1 VSIPFTLRRRLLV
14 YTLFLTVLLIGFLLF
29 FYQIG
34 REAMLQTAGR
44 NTELT
49 ARQVEG
55 KLRSREL
62 ELERHVRIISENNQ
76 LREYMFIVVS
86 IGTDKKPLDKLFEH
100 LYGWEPFSRVLLLS
114 REGEVL
120 VGKGDAGLLYEL
132 GRRGAVEKPKKSSFY
147 WLHNNSLDMISVSPL
162 YYQKQYLGN
171 IVLAY
176 DIGEDLI
183 NSAMEARY
191 GQIFIV
197 SDKKVIRSTLANAE
211 GKAFTTDNGLY
222 SLDNIRYRLHPVNPG
237 YEREGT
243 VEIWFGLS
251 DVDLLDALNRSQQLM
266 FGLALVA
273 GMLMMLGAYITFN
286 RFSAPIGRLVTL
298 MGKVG
303 DGQLP
308 NVQEVATND
317 EIGYLTNRFNE
328 MVGRL
333 RRQQLEIDK
342 VHQQLEEQA
351 TTDEL
356 TGFYNRR
363 FFYDIYPKLWSEAN
377 RQRKTLGII
386 IADLDHFKRINDA
399 HGHLVGD
406 EVLQQFT
413 NIVRQCSRVSDFLV
427 RMGGEEFLILTSEG
441 IESAQILAEKIRSK
455 LANTPIHT
463 ESGIIKVTCSFGIAQ
478 TEISDGQGSL
488 SAVLRRADLALY
500 QAKKSGRNRV
510 ATWDENLMR
519 A

>member
-1 VSIPFTLRRRLLV
+1 MSIPFTLRRRLLI
-14 YTLFLTVLLIGFLLF
+14 YTLFLTVLLVGFLLF
-29 FYQIG
+29 FYEIG
-34 REAMLQTAGR
+34 RDALLQTAGR

-86 IGTDKKPLDKLFEH
+86 IGSDKKPLAKLFEH

-114 REGEVL
+114 RSGEVL
-120 VGKGDAGLLYEL
+120 VGKDETSLVKEL
-132 GRRGAVEKPKKSSFY
+132 QRHGAVINPRKSSFY
-147 WLHNNSLDMISVSPL
+147 WLHENRLDMISVSPM

-176 DIGEDLI
+176 DIGQDLI
-183 NSAMEARY
+183 GSAMEARY

-197 SDKKVIRSTLANAE
+197 SDDKVVRSTLVDAE
-211 GKAFTTDNGLY
+211 GKAFAREQGLY
-222 SLDNIRYRLHPVNPG
+222 EVDGIRYRLHPVAGVNGHPG
-237 YEREGT
+237 
-243 VEIWFGLS
+243 VAEIWFGLS
-251 DVDLLDALNRSQQLM
+251 DVDLLEALNKSQQLM
-266 FGLALVA
+266 FGLALIA

-286 RFSAPIGRLVTL
+286 RFSAPISRLVSL

-303 DGQLP
+303 DGELP
-308 NVQEVATND
+308 NVQSVSSHD

-363 FFYDIYPKLWSEAN
+363 FLYDIYPKLWSEAN

-386 IADLDHFKRINDA
+386 IADLDHFKMINDA

-413 NIVRQCSRVSDFLV
+413 SIIKQCSRVSDFLI

-441 IESAQILAEKIRSK
+441 IESAQILAEKIRAR
-455 LANTPIHT
+455 LGNTPIHT

-478 TEISDGQGSL
+478 TEISDGQDSL

-510 ATWDENLMR
+510 ATWDEKLMR